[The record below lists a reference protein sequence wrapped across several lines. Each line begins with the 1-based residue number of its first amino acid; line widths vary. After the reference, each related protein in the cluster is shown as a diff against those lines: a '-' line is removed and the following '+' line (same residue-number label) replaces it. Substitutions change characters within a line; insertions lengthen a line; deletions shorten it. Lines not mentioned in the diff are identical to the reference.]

1 MANNRYSKAFN
12 LSFENVIGVE
22 GGYTQD
28 PEDTGN
34 WTGGRK
40 GVGKL
45 NGTKYGVSAASYPSL
60 DIKSITLDD
69 AKAIYYRDYWQVI
82 NGDAFPFSISNAL
95 FDCAVNSGCSSATK
109 LLQRSLGVVSDGKI
123 GKQTIAAAQ
132 AKNQTELL
140 IDFLTARAVFYA
152 RLAKFELYGKGW
164 MKRLFIIHQQSL
176 LGNPA

>member
-45 NGTKYGVSAASYPSL
+45 NGTRYGVSAASYPSL

-132 AKNQTELL
+132 AKDQTELL

-164 MKRLFIIHQQSL
+164 MKRLFIVHQQSL

>member
-28 PEDTGN
+28 PKDTGN
-34 WTGGRK
+34 WTGGRE

-45 NGTKYGVSAASYPSL
+45 SGTKYGVSAASYPSL

-132 AKNQTELL
+132 AKDQTELL

-164 MKRLFIIHQQSL
+164 MKRLFIVHQQSL

>member
-1 MANNRYSKAFN
+1 MTNNRYSKAFN

-45 NGTKYGVSAASYPSL
+45 NGTKYGVSAASYPFV
-60 DIKSITLDD
+60 DIKSLTIED
-69 AKAIYYRDYWQVI
+69 AKTIYYNDFWTPI
-82 NGDAFPFSISNAL
+82 KGDSVPFAIANVL
-95 FDCAVNSGCSSATK
+95 FDCAINSGCTTSVK
-109 LLQRSLGVVSDGKI
+109 LLQRALGLKEDGVI
-123 GKQTIAAAQ
+123 GNATI
-132 AKNQTELL
+132 TEAINNKEALTL
-140 IDFLTARAVFYA
+140 YLTARAVFYS
-152 RLAKFELYGKGW
+152 RLSKFELYGKGW
-164 MKRLFIIHQQSL
+164 MKRLFIVHQQSL

>member
-45 NGTKYGVSAASYPSL
+45 NGTRYGISAASYPSL

-132 AKNQTELL
+132 AKDQTELL

-164 MKRLFIIHQQSL
+164 MKRLFIVHQQSL

>member
-1 MANNRYSKAFN
+1 MSNNRYSKAFN

-28 PEDTGN
+28 PKDTGN

-45 NGTKYGVSAASYPSL
+45 SGTKYGVSAASYPSL

-132 AKNQTELL
+132 AKDQTELL

-164 MKRLFIIHQQSL
+164 MKRLFTVFHQSQSE
-176 LGNPA
+176 

>member
-1 MANNRYSKAFN
+1 MVNNRYSKAFN

-60 DIKSITLDD
+60 DINSITLDD
-69 AKAIYYRDYWQVI
+69 AKAIYHRDYWQVI
-82 NGDAFPFSISNAL
+82 SGDDFSFPVSNAL
-95 FDCAVNSGCSSATK
+95 FDCAVNSGCASAAK
-109 LLQRSLGVVSDGKI
+109 LLQKVLNVSSDGKI

-132 AKNQTELL
+132 DKDQTELL

-164 MKRLFIIHQQSL
+164 MKRLFIVHQQSL

>member
-132 AKNQTELL
+132 AKDQTELL

-164 MKRLFIIHQQSL
+164 MKRLFIVHQQSL

>member
-1 MANNRYSKAFN
+1 MSNNRYSKAFN

-95 FDCAVNSGCSSATK
+95 FDCAVNSGCASAVK
-109 LLQRSLGVVSDGKI
+109 LLQKVLNVPSDGKI

-132 AKNQTELL
+132 AKDQTELL

-164 MKRLFIIHQQSL
+164 MKRLFTVFHQSQSE
-176 LGNPA
+176 

>member
-132 AKNQTELL
+132 AKDQTELL

-164 MKRLFIIHQQSL
+164 MKRLFTVFHQSQSE
-176 LGNPA
+176 

>member
-95 FDCAVNSGCSSATK
+95 FDCAVNSGCASAVK
-109 LLQRSLGVVSDGKI
+109 LLQKVLNVPSDGKI

-132 AKNQTELL
+132 AKDQTELL

-164 MKRLFIIHQQSL
+164 MKRLFIVHQQSL

>member
-1 MANNRYSKAFN
+1 MSNNRYSKAFN

-28 PEDTGN
+28 PKDTGN

-123 GKQTIAAAQ
+123 GKQTITAAQ
-132 AKNQTELL
+132 AKDQTELL

-164 MKRLFIIHQQSL
+164 MKRLFTVFHQSQSE
-176 LGNPA
+176 

>member
-1 MANNRYSKAFN
+1 MVNNRYSKAFN

-60 DIKSITLDD
+60 DINSITLDD
-69 AKAIYYRDYWQVI
+69 AKAIYHRDYWQVI
-82 NGDAFPFSISNAL
+82 SGDDFSFPVSNAL
-95 FDCAVNSGCSSATK
+95 FDCAVNSGCASAAK
-109 LLQRSLGVVSDGKI
+109 LLQKVLNVSSDGKI
-123 GKQTIAAAQ
+123 GKQTIAAVQ
-132 AKNQTELL
+132 AKDQTELL

-164 MKRLFIIHQQSL
+164 MKRLFIVHQQSL

>member
-1 MANNRYSKAFN
+1 MVNNRYSKAFN

-45 NGTKYGVSAASYPSL
+45 NGTRYGVSAASYPSL

-69 AKAIYYRDYWQVI
+69 AKAIYHRDHWQVI
-82 NGDAFPFSISNAL
+82 NGDAFSFPISNAL
-95 FDCAVNSGCSSATK
+95 FDCAVNSGCASAAK
-109 LLQRSLGVVSDGKI
+109 LLQKVLNVSSDGKI

-132 AKNQTELL
+132 AKDQTELL

-164 MKRLFIIHQQSL
+164 MKRLFIVHQQSL

>member
-1 MANNRYSKAFN
+1 MLMSQSNKFSAAFN
-12 LSFENVIGVE
+12 RAFENVIGVE
-22 GGYTQD
+22 GGFSDDAKD
-28 PEDTGN
+28 PGN
-34 WTGGRK
+34 WTGGK
-40 GVGKL
+40 EGSGKL
-45 NGTKYGVSAASYPSL
+45 SGTKYGVSAAAYPSL

-95 FDCAVNSGCSSATK
+95 FDCAVNSGCSSAAK
-109 LLQRSLGVVSDGKI
+109 LLQKVLNVSSDGKI

-132 AKNQTELL
+132 AKDQTELL

-164 MKRLFIIHQQSL
+164 MKRLFTVFHQSQSE
-176 LGNPA
+176 

>member
-1 MANNRYSKAFN
+1 MVNNRYSKAFN

-22 GGYTQD
+22 GGYTQN

-60 DIKSITLDD
+60 DINSITLDD
-69 AKAIYYRDYWQVI
+69 AKAIYHRDYWQVI
-82 NGDAFPFSISNAL
+82 RGDDFSFPVSYAL
-95 FDCAVNSGCSSATK
+95 FDCAVNSGCASAAK
-109 LLQRSLGVVSDGKI
+109 LLQKVLNVSSDGKI

-132 AKNQTELL
+132 DKDQAELL

-164 MKRLFIIHQQSL
+164 MKRLFIVHQQSL

>member
-1 MANNRYSKAFN
+1 MVNNRYSKAFN

-45 NGTKYGVSAASYPSL
+45 NGTRYGVSTTSYPFV
-60 DIKSITLDD
+60 DIKSLTIED
-69 AKAIYYRDYWQVI
+69 AKTIYYNDFWTPI
-82 NGDAFPFSISNAL
+82 KGDSFPFAIANAL
-95 FDCAVNSGCSSATK
+95 FDCAINSGCASAAK
-109 LLQRSLGVVSDGKI
+109 LLQKVLNVSSDGKI

-132 AKNQTELL
+132 DKDQAELL

-164 MKRLFIIHQQSL
+164 MKRLFIVHQQSL